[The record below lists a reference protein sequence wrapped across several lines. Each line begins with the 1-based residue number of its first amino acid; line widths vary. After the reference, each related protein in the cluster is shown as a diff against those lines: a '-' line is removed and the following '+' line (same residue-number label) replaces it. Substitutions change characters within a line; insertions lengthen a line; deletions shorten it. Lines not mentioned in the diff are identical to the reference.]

1 MRQQTLD
8 QAYRETPWRSQMQII
23 GMFLL
28 LLVMTA
34 LIAGIYL
41 NVTARAATIGRQIQ
55 GLHSEIQ
62 INERV
67 NADLETQL
75 AVLTSA
81 SNVEARA
88 RDLGYRPASA
98 DEYTYIYVDGYA
110 GRKPVVLAPPHGPE
124 DTSTETLPPEFTQ
137 SLIEWLRELTLK
149 PSPILR
155 RISP

>member
-1 MRQQTLD
+1 MKQQTLT
-8 QAYRETPWRSQMQII
+8 QAYKQTPWRSQLQII

-28 LLVMTA
+28 ILVMTA

-41 NVTARAATIGRQIQ
+41 NVTARAATIGRKIQ

-62 INERV
+62 VNERV

-88 RDLGYRPASA
+88 RELGFRPTAA
-98 DEYTYIYVDGYA
+98 DEYTYIYVDGYS
-110 GRKPVVLAPPHGPE
+110 GRKPIVLAPPHGPE
-124 DTSTETLPPEFTQ
+124 ETSTETLPPEFTQ
-137 SLIEWLRELTLK
+137 SLIEWVREISLK

>member
-1 MRQQTLD
+1 MAQQNLT
-8 QAYRETPWRSQMQII
+8 QAYRLTPWRSQLQII

-28 LLVMTA
+28 ILVMIA
-34 LIAGIYL
+34 LVAGIYL

-55 GLHSEIQ
+55 NLHEEIQ
-62 INERV
+62 VNERV

-88 RDLGYRPASA
+88 RDLGFRPTSA
-98 DEYTYIYVDGYA
+98 DEYTYVYVISYA
-110 GRKPVVLAPPHGPE
+110 GRKPVVMAPPHGPE
-124 DTSTETLPPEFTQ
+124 ETSTETLPPEFTQ
-137 SLIEWLRELTLK
+137 SLIEWVRELTLE